1 MLTNINRRKDIL
13 NIIFK
18 LGSVKVTAL
27 AEQYEVNE
35 ATIRRDLKYLSE
47 NNNIKLAYGGAYIEE
62 SKACYSIAEVHL
74 ANKRLQNFEEKQM
87 IARKAAK
94 LIKDGETIALNAGST
109 VEYILDYLENI
120 TRLNIITLCVHV
132 AVKAANIPYISV
144 YMPGGK
150 IRNSSGAFCGSDSE
164 NFLRKF
170 SVDKCFLGVAA
181 VNLKK
186 GVMHPVLEEIANNRI
201 LLDIAEQ
208 AYMVSD
214 SSKLDCVSL
223 ASMAELEEFNGFIV
237 DDKFP
242 DVYREF
248 AKLNNI
254 QII

>member
-1 MLTNINRRKDIL
+1 MLNNIMRKKEIL
-13 NIIFK
+13 NLIVK
-18 LGSVKVTAL
+18 LGSVKVTTL
-27 AEQYEVNE
+27 AQQYGVNE

-47 NNNIKLAYGGAYIEE
+47 NNGIHLAYGGAFIDEN
-62 SKACYSIAEVHL
+62 KTCYSIAEVNL
-74 ANKRLQNFEEKQM
+74 ANKRMQNFEEKQI

-94 LIKDGETIALNAGST
+94 LINDGETIALSAGST

-120 TRLNIITLCVHV
+120 TQLNVITLCAHV
-132 AVKAANIPYISV
+132 AIKAANLPFITV

-150 IRNSSGAFCGSDSE
+150 MRSPSGVFYGAE
-164 NFLRKF
+164 NVNFLKKF

-186 GVMHPVLEEIANNRI
+186 GVMHPVLEEITNNRV
-201 LLDIAEQ
+201 LLDISEQ
-208 AYMVSD
+208 KYLVAD
-214 SSKLDCVSL
+214 FTKFDCVSL

-254 QII
+254 AVI